1 MDPGS
6 KVGRVTS
13 VVALLAA
20 GLALSSCTGGDEEAE
35 GTELSFFVF
44 NEPSGAF
51 QAAADKCSEESNGE
65 YAITF
70 EFLPAD
76 ADGQREQLVRRLG
89 AEDPSI
95 DILGM
100 DVIWTAEFA
109 NAGWIQPW
117 EGELESQ
124 VTENVFDSV
133 VDGASFEDTLY
144 AAPFTSNTQLLW
156 YRKDRVEQVPE
167 TWDQMLEE
175 AERIGENGLIQVQ
188 ADQYEG
194 FVVWVNSMIE
204 SAGSQVL
211 DGPETVGL
219 DQEATEKAIE
229 TMARFA
235 TSDAAAPDIDTSTED
250 TARLSFEAGGASFM
264 LNYPFVFPS
273 AKENA
278 PDVFEQTRG
287 DHVPGCGR
295 RRAVGAPAGRH
306 QPRRLGVLGEL
317 RARVRGGRLHGGAGE
332 PARGRKARRA
342 AADAGG
348 CYMRTKAIEEAYP
361 GFSDIIK
368 ESIDASAPRPL
379 TPAYT
384 DLSLAIQTALHPIGD
399 VDPDDVEATYEQLQ
413 DWSTR
418 PSRGKAY
425 FERQVQVGAQ
435 ARLDALRA
443 GRLRDDPGDGVSDRL
458 RGGPVATRA
467 RPAVPRR
474 RRLRRPG
481 RTIRPS

>member
-20 GLALSSCTGGDEEAE
+20 GLALSSCTGSQEEAE

-65 YAITF
+65 YTITF

-156 YRKDRVEQVPE
+156 YRKDRVEQVPT
-167 TWDQMLEE
+167 TWDEMLEE

-211 DGPETVGL
+211 EDPETVGL

-235 TSDAAAPDIDTSTED
+235 SSDAAAPDIDTSTED

-278 PDVFEQTRG
+278 PDVFEQLEATTY
-287 DHVPGCGR
+287 P
-295 RRAVGAPAGRH
+295 AVVEGEPSAPPLGGIN
-306 QPRRLGVLGEL
+306 LGVSEFSENSEL
-317 RARVRGGRLHGGAGE
+317 AFE
-332 PARGRKARRA
+332 A
-342 AADAGG
+342 AACMVGPENQLEAAKLGG
-348 CYMRTKAIEEAYP
+348 LPPTREDLYEDKAIEEAYP
-361 GFSDIIK
+361 GFSDLIK

-399 VDPDDVEATYEQLQ
+399 VDPDDVEAAYEQLQ
-413 DWSTR
+413 DL
-418 PSRGKAY
+418 
-425 FERQVQVGAQ
+425 VDQ
-435 ARLDALRA
+435 AVKREGLL
-443 GRLRDDPGDGVSDRL
+443 
-458 RGGPVATRA
+458 
-467 RPAVPRR
+467 
-474 RRLRRPG
+474 
-481 RTIRPS
+481 

>member
-1 MDPGS
+1 LDPGS

-20 GLALSSCTGGDEEAE
+20 GLALSSCTGGEEAAE

-211 DGPETVGL
+211 EDPETVGL

-235 TSDAAAPDIDTSTED
+235 SSDAAAPDIDTSTED

-278 PDVFEQTRG
+278 PDVFEQLEATTY
-287 DHVPGCGR
+287 P
-295 RRAVGAPAGRH
+295 AVVEGEPSRPPLGGIN
-306 QPRRLGVLGEL
+306 LGVSEFSENSEL
-317 RARVRGGRLHGGAGE
+317 AFE
-332 PARGRKARRA
+332 A
-342 AADAGG
+342 AACMVGPENQLEAAKLGG
-348 CYMRTKAIEEAYP
+348 LPPTREDLYEDKAIEEAYP

-384 DLSLAIQTALHPIGD
+384 DLSLALQTALHPIGD

-413 DWSTR
+413 DL
-418 PSRGKAY
+418 
-425 FERQVQVGAQ
+425 VDQ
-435 ARLDALRA
+435 AVKRE
-443 GRLRDDPGDGVSDRL
+443 GVL
-458 RGGPVATRA
+458 
-467 RPAVPRR
+467 
-474 RRLRRPG
+474 
-481 RTIRPS
+481 